1 MISVFGRGMKG
12 LVDGNETTIF
22 WSNQSFY
29 KKYLLITTHLQEPE
43 AGRPTG
49 NSAPTSVPIE

>member
-1 MISVFGRGMKG
+1 MISVFGRGMEG

-22 WSNQSFY
+22 WSNQSFHE
-29 KKYLLITTHLQEPE
+29 KYLLITRLQEPE

>member
-1 MISVFGRGMKG
+1 MKD

-22 WSNQSFY
+22 WSNQSFHE
-29 KKYLLITTHLQEPE
+29 KYLLITRLQEPE

-49 NSAPTSVPIE
+49 NSAPTSVPMVTLVPIE